1 MLGAQILVDF
11 LEIEVFGNLINPAVR
26 TFTVSMLKVAFLEEM
41 LVGPYGLIT
50 MGLAWALALVLPV
63 VLTFFLAFSILE
75 DSGYIPRLSVMVDR
89 LFRKIGL
96 NGKAVLPM
104 VLGLGCDTMAT
115 MTTRTL
121 ETKKERRIATLLLA
135 LGVPAYCPS
144 GYSPSL

>member
-63 VLTFFLAFSILE
+63 VLTFFSCFFDLGGFRLYSAAFRH
-75 DSGYIPRLSVMVDR
+75 GRPTVPQDR
-89 LFRKIGL
+89 TKWKGRSPNGTGIGL
-96 NGKAVLPM
+96 
-104 VLGLGCDTMAT
+104 
-115 MTTRTL
+115 
-121 ETKKERRIATLLLA
+121 
-135 LGVPAYCPS
+135 
-144 GYSPSL
+144 